1 MGQKASPCLIICNF
15 LATDVRMFSFGLD
28 GCIGLVF
35 RLDAAA
41 RSAAQFVTGCTL
53 RLACAATRAA
63 LLGHRADCNQIST
76 VYSCSC
82 APTSLG
88 FEAEANLS
96 SWVKKQV
103 HV

>member
-1 MGQKASPCLIICNF
+1 
-15 LATDVRMFSFGLD
+15 MFYFGLD

-41 RSAAQFVTGCTL
+41 RSAAQLVTGCAL

-88 FEAEANLS
+88 FEVEANLS
-96 SWVKKQV
+96 WVKSRYV
-103 HV
+103 FDNM